1 MELKARLASLEH
13 QINSLQSLLH
23 QSGGTGS
30 GCNNENYNYSK
41 FDNNSQNVNLKTIL
55 MSKKERER

>member
-23 QSGGTGS
+23 QGG
-30 GCNNENYNYSK
+30 NNENYNYSK
-41 FDNNSQNVNLKTIL
+41 FDNNSQNVNLKMIL
-55 MSKKERER
+55 MSKKERERR